1 MGYKVLA
8 LKWRPQNFDQVIGQN
23 HITQALN
30 NAIKFDRVSHAFTF
44 SGPRGVGKTTTARI
58 LAQKLNN
65 IEDINSSFDI
75 IEMDAA
81 SNRGIDEIRSLR
93 ENVSIAPVHGK
104 YKIYIIDEVH
114 MLTKE
119 AFNALLKTLE
129 EPPDRTVFILATTD
143 PHKMP
148 ATILSRTQR
157 YDFRRLTIN
166 DIKKQ
171 LIIILESEKKE
182 FDELGLE
189 LIARKADGSMRD
201 ALGYLDQVMNYCED
215 NIDLESIQKTLGVI
229 SDDAYL
235 NIFDNICQNNIS
247 VVVTLVNETIMQGV
261 SVYDFITGFNAFLR
275 KILHS
280 MIGSDNSHNLINEW
294 LNNNTQIIQID
305 IIRIMEL
312 IFQFEL
318 KIRLLDQSD
327 LALELLMVKLCNLGN
342 FSDISDIIK
351 SLDENEDENK
361 NSTTIKERPDSNI
374 ENITEAENTE
384 NSKQKKSPV
393 EDEKNIGDTKNYSI
407 IEEKLPSGIKK
418 NISEVDNTEDI
429 EASIPVENEGNI
441 EDTKNS
447 TSDLNIDK
455 QGSADNSLDKKKVFS
470 KMLDIV
476 NYIDEKNSKI
486 AALLSDVEI
495 VNITNVDIFIKVNN
509 ISNFIYDTLI
519 NGADIIK
526 TAFNII
532 LKTNHNIVIEKGSE
546 MQKEDLNNK
555 SKIKDEEHPLFMNFL
570 ENFDGEILR

>member
-93 ENVSIAPVHGK
+93 ENVSVAPVHGK

-129 EPPDRTVFILATTD
+129 EPPAHTVFILATTD

-171 LIIILESEKKE
+171 LIIIIESEKKE

-247 VVVTLVNETIMQGV
+247 VVVTLVNGTIMQGV

-361 NSTTIKERPDSNI
+361 NSTTIKERLDSNI
-374 ENITEAENTE
+374 KNITEVGNMA
-384 NSKQKKSPV
+384 NSKQKKNPV
-393 EDEKNIGDTKNYSI
+393 EDEKNI
-407 IEEKLPSGIKK
+407 P
-418 NISEVDNTEDI
+418 EVDNTEDI
-429 EASIPVENEGNI
+429 EASIPVENEGDI
-441 EDTKNS
+441 EDAENPTN
-447 TSDLNIDK
+447 DLNIDK
-455 QGSADNSLDKKKVFS
+455 QGSEDNSLDKKKVFS

-476 NYIDEKNSKI
+476 NYIDKKNSKI

-519 NGADIIK
+519 NDVDIIK

-555 SKIKDEEHPLFMNFL
+555 SKMKDEEHPLFMNFL